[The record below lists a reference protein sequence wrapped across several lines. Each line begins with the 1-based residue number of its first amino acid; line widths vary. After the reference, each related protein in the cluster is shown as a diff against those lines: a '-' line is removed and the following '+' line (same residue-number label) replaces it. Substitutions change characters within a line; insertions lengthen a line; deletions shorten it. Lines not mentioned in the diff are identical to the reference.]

1 MKAII
6 NNSESP
12 QINRIKNIY
21 FGNQEDA
28 KEVKIIDYFEDPEKM
43 QLNIS
48 LYSQLFSENQLKIF
62 IRDNKVVIVVSELIN
77 SNKWGT
83 TYISDWQIYN
93 QQSYVRMRNI
103 SLLLPGDNFYM
114 LRHYLVPEKYL
125 LNIIIGKVIDN

>member
-28 KEVKIIDYFEDPEKM
+28 KEVKIIDYFEDPEKV

-77 SNKWGT
+77 SNKWGA
-83 TYISDWQIYN
+83 TYVSDWQIYN

-114 LRHYLVPEKYL
+114 LRHFLIPEKYL

>member
-114 LRHYLVPEKYL
+114 LRHYLIPEKYL